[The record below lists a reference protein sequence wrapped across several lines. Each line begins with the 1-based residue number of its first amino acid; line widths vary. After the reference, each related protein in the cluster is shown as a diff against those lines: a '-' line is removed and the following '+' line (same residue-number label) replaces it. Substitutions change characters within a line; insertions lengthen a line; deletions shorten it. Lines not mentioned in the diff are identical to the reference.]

1 MIELPAYVAGRFVET
16 SEKREL
22 KAPFDGKPFA
32 RVWFCGPAELDRAIA
47 AAHAA
52 APAAR
57 ALSSCDR
64 ATILR
69 QIGGALAAHAG
80 EFVEGMIDESG
91 KPIADAEAEVQR
103 AVHGF
108 EVAAAEAE
116 RIEGEVL
123 PLDLRPSSAGR
134 WGITRRFPVGAVAG
148 ITPFNFPLNL
158 AVHKLAPAIAAGC
171 PIVLKPAEQTP
182 TSCLR
187 LAELVDATAWP
198 KGALSV
204 VPADRTVSSVLAT
217 DERLALL
224 SFTGSD
230 RVGWQL
236 KAQSGKK
243 KVVLEL
249 GGDAA
254 AILDASADLDA
265 ALPKLV
271 YGAFSYAGQKCIS
284 IQRLLVHESRWDE
297 FVPRFLDATGK
308 LKVGDP
314 RDRACLVGPMID
326 EANARRI
333 ESWIAEAVGQGAKL
347 LAGGPRRG
355 TVVPPTVLAEVPPGV
370 RLASEE
376 AFGPVVCLEKF
387 ARIDDAFARVNAS
400 RFGLQCGL
408 FTNDLTHA
416 WRGFEEI
423 TVGALI
429 LNDAPSYRIEHMPY
443 GGVKDSGLG
452 REGLRWAIRDLTEER
467 LLVLALPPAAR

>member
-1 MIELPAYVAGRFVET
+1 MHFKAYVAGQFVET
-16 SEKREL
+16 PEKREL
-22 KAPFDGKPFA
+22 HAPFDGRPFA
-32 RVWFCGPAELDRAIA
+32 TVSFCGPAELDRAIA

-52 APAAR
+52 EGAAR
-57 ALSSCDR
+57 ALTSFDR
-64 ATILR
+64 ASILR
-69 QIGGALAAHAG
+69 QIGAALAARAG
-80 EFVEGMIDESG
+80 EFTEGMIDESG
-91 KPIADAEAEVQR
+91 KPIGDAEAEVQR

-108 EVAAAEAE
+108 EVAAGEAE
-116 RIEGEVL
+116 RIGGEVM

-134 WGITRRFPVGAVAG
+134 WGITRRFPVGAVAA

-204 VPADRTVSSVLAT
+204 VPADRSVSSVLAT

-224 SFTGSD
+224 SFTGSH

-236 KAQSGKK
+236 KAQSGRKR
-243 KVVLEL
+243 VVLEL

-284 IQRLLVHESRWDE
+284 IQRLLVHESLWDA
-297 FVPRFLDATGK
+297 FVPRFLDETAK
-308 LKVGDP
+308 LRIGDP
-314 RDRACLVGPMID
+314 RDRACMVGTMID

-333 ESWIAEAVGQGAKL
+333 EAWIGEAVAEGARVL
-347 LAGGPRRG
+347 LGGPRRG
-355 TVVPPTVLAEVPPGV
+355 TVVAPTVLAEVPAHV
-370 RLASEE
+370 RLTTEE
-376 AFGPVVCLEKF
+376 AFGPVVCLSRFGRLK
-387 ARIDDAFARVNAS
+387 DAIARVNAS

-408 FTNDLTHA
+408 FTNDLTSA
-416 WRGFEEI
+416 WRAFEQI

-452 REGLRWAIRDLTEER
+452 REGLRWAIRDLTEVR
-467 LLVLALPPAAR
+467 LLVLALPPAGR